1 MEGAGPLLDWLGV
14 AARNRYARS
23 SALGEGEST
32 LGGLLLL
39 DLPDHDSVLAG
50 ATGSVNRLV
59 SLADLMVW
67 VLDPQ
72 KYADAAVHSRY
83 LVPMA
88 GHSSVISF
96 VLNQADLLTQQEAG
110 DCVEDLQR
118 LLEVEG
124 LHNSQVLVTSAV
136 TGAGIDRLREVLIGF
151 VIATAAGVGLAVL
164 LHLYGPLRRA
174 FYPILI
180 GSQTIPIIVLAPI
193 LVILLGYGILPK
205 LVIVALICFFPIV
218 VNGLDGLRAV
228 DDDFIRM
235 MYTLDATRWGIFRRV
250 EFPGALPSFF
260 SGMRIAATFAS
271 IGAVFGEWSGSNA
284 GLGFVMLEATPNLLT
299 SRIFAAILMLT
310 VISLVLFG
318 LVSLLERI
326 AVPWAPRRE
335 SA

>member
-1 MEGAGPLLDWLGV
+1 MSAGAPPQLSEEDLLV
-14 AARNRYARS
+14 PAARP
-23 SALGEGEST
+23 T
-32 LGGLLLL
+32 LGKRLRSMSRKYASAIVLIVAILVAWEVIVRAAHVPEYLL
-39 DLPDHDSVLAG
+39 PSP
-50 ATGSVNRLV
+50 TEI
-59 SLADLMVW
+59 LADLKTDW
-67 VLDPQ
+67 VILWP
-72 KYADAAVHSRY
+72 A
-83 LVPMA
+83 MW
-88 GHSSVISF
+88 
-96 VLNQADLLTQQEAG
+96 
-110 DCVEDLQR
+110 
-118 LLEVEG
+118 
-124 LHNSQVLVTSAV
+124 VT
-136 TGAGIDRLREVLIGF
+136 LREVLIGF
-151 VIATAAGVGLAVL
+151 VIATVAGVGLAVL

-174 FYPILI
+174 MYPILI

-284 GLGFVMLEATPNLLT
+284 GLGYVMLAATPNLLT
-299 SRIFAAILMLT
+299 SRIFAAILILT

-326 AVPWAPRRE
+326 FVPWAPRRE

>member
-1 MEGAGPLLDWLGV
+1 MSAGAPPQLSEEDLLV
-14 AARNRYARS
+14 PAARP
-23 SALGEGEST
+23 T
-32 LGGLLLL
+32 LGKRLRSMSRKYASAIALIVAILVAWEVIVRAAHVPEYLL
-39 DLPDHDSVLAG
+39 PSP
-50 ATGSVNRLV
+50 TEI
-59 SLADLMVW
+59 LADLKTDW
-67 VLDPQ
+67 VILWP
-72 KYADAAVHSRY
+72 A
-83 LVPMA
+83 MW
-88 GHSSVISF
+88 
-96 VLNQADLLTQQEAG
+96 
-110 DCVEDLQR
+110 
-118 LLEVEG
+118 
-124 LHNSQVLVTSAV
+124 VT
-136 TGAGIDRLREVLIGF
+136 LREVLIGF
-151 VIATAAGVGLAVL
+151 VIATVAGVGLAVL

-174 FYPILI
+174 MYPILI

-218 VNGLDGLRAV
+218 VNGIDGLRAV

-284 GLGFVMLEATPNLLT
+284 GLGYVMLAATPNLLT
-299 SRIFAAILMLT
+299 SRIFAAILILT

-326 AVPWAPRRE
+326 FVPWAPRRE

>member
-1 MEGAGPLLDWLGV
+1 VSAGAPPQLSEEDLLV
-14 AARNRYARS
+14 PAARP
-23 SALGEGEST
+23 T
-32 LGGLLLL
+32 LGKRLRSMSRKYASAIALIVAILVAWEVIVRAAHVPEYLL
-39 DLPDHDSVLAG
+39 PSP
-50 ATGSVNRLV
+50 TEI
-59 SLADLMVW
+59 LADLKTDW
-67 VLDPQ
+67 VILWP
-72 KYADAAVHSRY
+72 A
-83 LVPMA
+83 MW
-88 GHSSVISF
+88 
-96 VLNQADLLTQQEAG
+96 
-110 DCVEDLQR
+110 
-118 LLEVEG
+118 
-124 LHNSQVLVTSAV
+124 VT
-136 TGAGIDRLREVLIGF
+136 LREVLIGF
-151 VIATAAGVGLAVL
+151 VIATVAGVGLAVL

-174 FYPILI
+174 LYPILI
-180 GSQTIPIIVLAPI
+180 GSQTIPIVVLAPI

-250 EFPGALPSFF
+250 EFPAALPSFF

-284 GLGFVMLEATPNLLT
+284 GLGYVMLAATPNLLT
-299 SRIFAAILMLT
+299 SRIFAAILILT

-326 AVPWAPRRE
+326 FVPWAPRRE

>member
-1 MEGAGPLLDWLGV
+1 MSAGAPPQLSEEDLLV
-14 AARNRYARS
+14 PAARP
-23 SALGEGEST
+23 T
-32 LGGLLLL
+32 LGKRLRSMSRKYASAIALIVAILVAWEVIVRAAHVPEYLL
-39 DLPDHDSVLAG
+39 PSP
-50 ATGSVNRLV
+50 TEI
-59 SLADLMVW
+59 LADLKTDW
-67 VLDPQ
+67 VILWP
-72 KYADAAVHSRY
+72 A
-83 LVPMA
+83 MW
-88 GHSSVISF
+88 
-96 VLNQADLLTQQEAG
+96 
-110 DCVEDLQR
+110 
-118 LLEVEG
+118 
-124 LHNSQVLVTSAV
+124 VT
-136 TGAGIDRLREVLIGF
+136 LREVLIGF
-151 VIATAAGVGLAVL
+151 VIATVAGVGLAVL

-174 FYPILI
+174 MYPILI

-235 MYTLDATRWGIFRRV
+235 MYTLDASRWGIFRRV

-284 GLGFVMLEATPNLLT
+284 GLGYVMLAATPNLLT
-299 SRIFAAILMLT
+299 SRIFAAILILT

-326 AVPWAPRRE
+326 FVPWAPRRE